1 MRDVVLCKSV
11 SYKPLPMRS
20 KEEIWQNMPMKPK
33 NLKEIYFG
41 KNIRKDK
48 KSCILLSEIND
59 M

>member
-41 KNIRKDK
+41 KNIRKHQK
-48 KSCILLSEIND
+48 NHVFYFPR
-59 M
+59 

>member
-1 MRDVVLCKSV
+1 
-11 SYKPLPMRS
+11 MRS

-41 KNIRKDK
+41 KNIRKHQK

-59 M
+59 MQVENIL